1 VLLVTT
7 IADYLHGVFR
17 IQDAMWSLN
26 ITLKKYSKSSPEGAR
41 SVTFSS
47 SALIS
52 SFKNFSEL
60 TYGGLSDVAKET
72 YDHD

>member
-1 VLLVTT
+1 MAT
-7 IADYLHGVFR
+7 IADYLYGVFR
-17 IQDAMWSLN
+17 IQDTMWSPN
-26 ITLKKYSKSSPEGAR
+26 ITLKLYSKSSPEGAR

-52 SFKNFSEL
+52 SFKNFSGL
-60 TYGGLSDVAKET
+60 TYGGLSDIAKET

>member
-1 VLLVTT
+1 
-7 IADYLHGVFR
+7 
-17 IQDAMWSLN
+17 MSPN

-72 YDHD
+72 YDHDRMMYLSSSGSWCVVHR